1 MDLPL
6 PKFAGPAD
14 RLARPIRP
22 WIVMTDSPASPA
34 PARLTDPPRSPS
46 PCFNLDALSSEE
58 SVGPG
63 DISTV
68 PICISDDYGT
78 HVLSDDDLPPAVD
91 VEDWRQ
97 VVRIRDVPP
106 EGQEVEKSW
115 NDQPGDTR
123 WAVWRAERSPKT
135 TGAASQLLVRTVDL
149 PPVLRT
155 GDIPPGVGTADL
167 TTVVRADEVPPVGR
181 MVTVQ
186 PEMPPDSVSMSP
198 DSHQMVAFDDSAASS
213 VPMSPNQVRVDVSQ
227 DIPDEGTVFE
237 VSPDTSGFLM
247 RPSGVSARTPVANC
261 PFPPA
266 VNPFSDP
273 VLGDPIAF
281 AQCAMIPGRIL
292 P

>member
-1 MDLPL
+1 M
-6 PKFAGPAD
+6 
-14 RLARPIRP
+14 
-22 WIVMTDSPASPA
+22 
-34 PARLTDPPRSPS
+34 
-46 PCFNLDALSSEE
+46 
-58 SVGPG
+58 GPG
-63 DISTV
+63 DILTV
-68 PICISDDYGT
+68 PICILDDYGT

-91 VEDWRQ
+91 VEDRRH

-149 PPVLRT
+149 PPVLQT
-155 GDIPPGVGTADL
+155 GDIPPGGGTADL
-167 TTVVRADEVPPVGR
+167 TTVVRADEVPPIGR

-198 DSHQMVAFDDSAASS
+198 DSHQMVAFDDSAASA

-247 RPSGVSARTPVANC
+247 RPVGCECSDTGGELSVPTGCQSIQRPCPRGSNSFCPVRYDPGSDTPMTLPVFMMLSGLS
-261 PFPPA
+261 
-266 VNPFSDP
+266 
-273 VLGDPIAF
+273 L
-281 AQCAMIPGRIL
+281 MPGQSCV
-292 P
+292 